1 MGYRIEYA
9 FTGIKRKKLPNR
21 FKKWN
26 TAELTAILLLSAMA
40 FSLLGWAVRT
50 LLRNKNADT
59 YSLYTTV
66 YCVQTV
72 DLFPYPYE

>member
-9 FTGIKRKKLPNR
+9 FTGIKRKKVPNR
-21 FKKWN
+21 FKKRN

-50 LLRNKNADT
+50 LLRNKNVDS
-59 YSLYTTV
+59 YSLYATAC
-66 YCVQTV
+66 CVQTV
-72 DLFPYPYE
+72 DLLPDLHE

>member
-21 FKKWN
+21 FKKRN

-59 YSLYTTV
+59 YSLYTAAC
-66 YCVQTV
+66 CVQTF
-72 DLFPYPYE
+72 DLLPDPYE

>member
-9 FTGIKRKKLPNR
+9 FTGIKRKNLPNR
-21 FKKWN
+21 FKKRN

-50 LLRNKNADT
+50 LLRNKNVDS
-59 YSLYTTV
+59 YSLYATFC
-66 YCVQTV
+66 CVQTV
-72 DLFPYPYE
+72 DLFPDPYE